1 MSTISR
7 RVRATPERGASDAW
21 GVIVDLIAPDA
32 GEARREL
39 LSVEGIASSIIS
51 TESPK
56 EAAMVVRGKGPRVR
70 IYCLY
75 GDDAV
80 SGDDANENSL
90 AQCPTEDDWEMSL
103 PCEADD
109 KSWLEEALAKKSKR
123 ITVREKSETFK
134 AEEDEA
140 EKAAASSQAAINL
153 EAFLRP

>member
-1 MSTISR
+1 MSTVSR

-21 GVIVDLIAPDA
+21 EVIVDLIAPEA

-39 LSVEGIASSIIS
+39 LSIEGIASSIIS

-56 EAAMVVRGKGPRVR
+56 KSAFVVRGKGPRVR

-75 GDDAV
+75 DDDAV
-80 SGDDANENSL
+80 SGDDANEDAL
-90 AQCPTEDDWEMSL
+90 AQCPTEGDWVMSL
-103 PCEADD
+103 PCESDD

-123 ITVREKSETFK
+123 ITVREKSEAFQ
-134 AEEDEA
+134 ADEDEG
-140 EKAAASSQAAINL
+140 KTAAASQAAINM